1 MKKNALILAL
11 AAVMLTATTLVAH
24 PHFQKTTT
32 AKLSED
38 VEVSI
43 SFFTVPANM
52 AHVAEIGD
60 GEFVSPGLP
69 KFETLT
75 DITAGEASV
84 AAGTYTVGIIKN
96 GEDDW
101 TMVLSPGELS
111 FGESPDMSKLIEL
124 DSMFTQGND
133 PTGHLV
139 VDIFPGKGKFE
150 GKAVILIGFGTMWVH
165 GLVQ

>member
-1 MKKNALILAL
+1 MKKVLILAV
-11 AAVMLTATTLVAH
+11 VMLSATALVAH

-52 AHVAEIGD
+52 EHLAEIGN

-69 KFETLT
+69 KFKSGS
-75 DITAGEASV
+75 DITAGETAV
-84 AAGTYTVGIIKN
+84 PAGTYTVGVIKN
-96 GEDDW
+96 GSADW
-101 TMVLSPGELS
+101 TMVLSPGELG
-111 FGESPDMSKLIEL
+111 FGDSPYMSKLIKL

-139 VDIFPGKGKFE
+139 VDIFPGEGKFD

-165 GLVQ
+165 GVVQ